1 MIVNRNG
8 LDVTIRNCLGEERA
22 PDKVWA
28 DGSHNCP
35 FCTAAVSGE
44 WTACHNPACTAR
56 GEIHSSYP
64 VERARAELAAAEGAR
79 AREQERQ
86 EIRTWQA
93 QYAREQATER
103 EQRWTAAVAAESIG
117 GPCAACLQASNYRKS
132 VRHRKQCPLTKKVL
146 KG

>member
-1 MIVNRNG
+1 MSVF
-8 LDVTIRNCLGEERA
+8 NCLGEERT
-22 PDKVWA
+22 PDKTWP
-28 DGSHNCP
+28 DGSYNCP

-64 VERARAELAAAEGAR
+64 VERALAEQAALQASR
-79 AREQERQ
+79 QREQDRQ
-86 EIRTWQA
+86 DIRTWQA

-103 EQRWTAAVAAESIG
+103 EQRYAAALAAERSG
-117 GPCAACLQASNYRKS
+117 GPCAACLRASDYRKS
-132 VRHRKQCPLTKKVL
+132 VRHRKQCHLVKKVL